1 MRIRNTWLLGISVL
15 FFTCKSSYTVTSG
28 AATHSEIKKATPLSS
43 YDSVILPYRNSL
55 NAQMSRTIAT
65 TTDVLTKEGT
75 ESTIGNFICDA
86 MLFMYDSIPT
96 ASDKSVKP
104 IVLMNRGGIRTNLP
118 KGILNVGNIYELM
131 PFDNELVLLR
141 IKGTELKEVFKL
153 IIAKKHAFK
162 NASVNVKRGDTLIQH
177 HSAPI
182 NDTLVYTLL
191 TSDYLSNGGDSFNM
205 LQKASKRTATA
216 IKLRDAILSYCEW
229 MTRQQKRIEPYTDG
243 HFELSN

>member
-28 AATHSEIKKATPLSS
+28 AATHSDVKKAIPRAN

-55 NAQMSRTIAT
+55 NAQMSRTIAIT
-65 TTDVLTKEGT
+65 NDILTKEGN

-96 ASDKSVKP
+96 GSDKSVKP
-104 IVLMNRGGIRTNLP
+104 LVLMNRGGIRTNLP
-118 KGILNVGNIYELM
+118 KGIITVGNIYELM

-141 IKGTELKEVFKL
+141 IKGTVLKEAFKL
-153 IIAKKHAFK
+153 VIDKKHAFK
-162 NASVNVKRGDTLIQH
+162 NASVSVKHSDTLIQYNA
-177 HSAPI
+177 API

-205 LQKASKRTATA
+205 LQKASKRTGTS